1 MTRPENEKEAKQNE
15 KRVDD
20 TADTEHTELN
30 WNHHMISAWSAVTS
44 NNARI
49 HTQNRRT
56 QV

>member
-30 WNHHMISAWSAVTS
+30 
-44 NNARI
+44 
-49 HTQNRRT
+49 
-56 QV
+56 